1 MPFLGS
7 SQESE
12 SITLPR
18 LAASMGFFCKQNEQ
32 KNWVIMPRDNAEW
45 LMQQQPDQQPDQGSE
60 RWLLVTQGVPQI
72 LMQKQEAIAFLKRQ
86 KYRSDGKT
94 DG

>member
-18 LAASMGFFCKQNEQ
+18 LAASMGFSCKQNEQ
-32 KNWVIMPRDNAEW
+32 KNWVIMPRDNAVW
-45 LMQQQPDQQPDQGSE
+45 FMQQRPAQQLGQGSE
-60 RWLLVTQGVPQI
+60 RWLLVIQGVPQI

-86 KYRSDGKT
+86 KRQSNGKT
-94 DG
+94 D